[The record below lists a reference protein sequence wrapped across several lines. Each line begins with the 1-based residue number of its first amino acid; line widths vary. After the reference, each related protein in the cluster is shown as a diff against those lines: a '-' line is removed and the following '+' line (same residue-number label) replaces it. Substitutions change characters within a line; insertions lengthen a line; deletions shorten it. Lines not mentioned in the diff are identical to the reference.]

1 VQKNGDQGVL
11 QYAPMG
17 GSFAGMLT
25 AVEPG
30 TGHVL
35 AMSDNRR
42 YGCSDPECESIILN
56 TAAGAG
62 SGSTYKVFT
71 AAAALTAGYGSNY
84 TLNVPQPYTSKVY
97 KKNGGTRGA
106 PYVVSNDNAGYAST
120 YNMTSGLTA
129 SANTYFVGL
138 EDTLGSM
145 EGPVSTAKA
154 MGMHFTQPTQLAD
167 CNNKCDDFGQYVVDN
182 QLGSFTLGP
191 IPTSPLDL
199 ASAYATIAAQ
209 GTQCDPTP
217 VIKITDA
224 NGQPLKDAK
233 GQVVDTGDHCKPNA
247 LQPGVANTLANMM
260 LHVVEDGTGQKAAIA
275 GQDIAGKTGT
285 IQGDKSATFV
295 GITPKYAVSVM
306 YYNPKQQEN
315 VGGHGGGIPAQIFRA
330 AMAPILTGQPNTP
343 FPPADPAVAAGT
355 HGTGY
360 SPPPPPAPTP
370 TPNPNPAPPADNQ
383 PPANNG
389 GGNGGGG
396 NGNGGGQRGPGGG
409 GGGNGGPITV
419 P

>member
-1 VQKNGDQGVL
+1 
-11 QYAPMG
+11 
-17 GSFAGMLT
+17 
-25 AVEPG
+25 
-30 TGHVL
+30 
-35 AMSDNRR
+35 
-42 YGCSDPECESIILN
+42 
-56 TAAGAG
+56 
-62 SGSTYKVFT
+62 
-71 AAAALTAGYGSNY
+71 
-84 TLNVPQPYTSKVY
+84 
-97 KKNGGTRGA
+97 
-106 PYVVSNDNAGYAST
+106 
-120 YNMTSGLTA
+120 
-129 SANTYFVGL
+129 
-138 EDTLGSM
+138 
-145 EGPVSTAKA
+145 
-154 MGMHFTQPTQLAD
+154 
-167 CNNKCDDFGQYVVDN
+167 
-182 QLGSFTLGP
+182 
-191 IPTSPLDL
+191 
-199 ASAYATIAAQ
+199 
-209 GTQCDPTP
+209 
-217 VIKITDA
+217 
-224 NGQPLKDAK
+224 
-233 GQVVDTGDHCKPNA
+233 
-247 LQPGVANTLANMM
+247 MM

-409 GGGNGGPITV
+409 NGGPITV